1 MTKHALLKTLKNKRE
16 KNGQKIYFKKMA
28 ENILNLSRNMDIKM
42 SPNILNPKKTSP
54 WHIIIKL
61 SKIKQNNKILKTT
74 RENTLK
80 YKGAP

>member
-28 ENILNLSRNMDIKM
+28 ENILNLSRNMDIQM

-54 WHIIIKL
+54 
-61 SKIKQNNKILKTT
+61 
-74 RENTLK
+74 
-80 YKGAP
+80 